1 MGTVNEPLVRLDSV
15 ELSYDG
21 APVLAGVDLTL
32 RAGDFV
38 GVVGPSGAGKTTL
51 LRLALGTLRPT
62 TGRVERARGLRV
74 GYVPQ
79 LETVSWSFPV
89 TVAECVLMV
98 RSDRWLPWATRA
110 ERRAV
115 TEVLDRLGI
124 AHLADRHIRELSG
137 GQQQRMFL
145 ARALLRDPQLLL
157 LDEPTSGIDVATR
170 HEMLHLLGHLHDDG
184 MTILLTTHDLNGVAA
199 HVPDLVAMNGTVLRR
214 GAPADVMTPTVLE
227 THYRAV
233 ADAAEI
239 PVLLYHVPKFS
250 PIVFQADMVRRL
262 SGHPGIIGMK
272 DTSQDMVFLTR
283 CLADCPD
290 DFTIYV
296 GTANILLAGLALGAA
311 GGVLALANIAP
322 EECVTLCDLFEAGRV
337 AEARALQQKLLPV
350 NQAITVHYGI
360 SGLKHAHD
368 LLGMSGGET
377 RRPLLPLASE
387 DREALKH
394 ILKEGLGRP

>member
-32 RAGDFV
+32 RGGDFV

-62 TGRVERARGLRV
+62 AGRVERARGLRV

-227 THYRAV
+227 QTFGAPM
-233 ADAAEI
+233 D
-239 PVLLYHVPKFS
+239 VLEH
-250 PIVFQADMVRRL
+250 
-262 SGHPGIIGMK
+262 
-272 DTSQDMVFLTR
+272 
-283 CLADCPD
+283 
-290 DFTIYV
+290 
-296 GTANILLAGLALGAA
+296 
-311 GGVLALANIAP
+311 
-322 EECVTLCDLFEAGRV
+322 
-337 AEARALQQKLLPV
+337 
-350 NQAITVHYGI
+350 
-360 SGLKHAHD
+360 
-368 LLGMSGGET
+368 LGMPVVLDRKRHP
-377 RRPLLPLASE
+377 RRPVV
-387 DREALKH
+387 EA
-394 ILKEGLGRP
+394 P

>member
-62 TGRVERARGLRV
+62 AGRVERARGLRV

-214 GAPADVMTPTVLE
+214 GAPADVMTPSVLE
-227 THYRAV
+227 QTFGAPM
-233 ADAAEI
+233 D
-239 PVLLYHVPKFS
+239 VLEH
-250 PIVFQADMVRRL
+250 
-262 SGHPGIIGMK
+262 
-272 DTSQDMVFLTR
+272 
-283 CLADCPD
+283 
-290 DFTIYV
+290 
-296 GTANILLAGLALGAA
+296 
-311 GGVLALANIAP
+311 
-322 EECVTLCDLFEAGRV
+322 
-337 AEARALQQKLLPV
+337 
-350 NQAITVHYGI
+350 
-360 SGLKHAHD
+360 
-368 LLGMSGGET
+368 LGMPVVLDRKRHP
-377 RRPLLPLASE
+377 RRPVVETP
-387 DREALKH
+387 
-394 ILKEGLGRP
+394 

>member
-62 TGRVERARGLRV
+62 AGRVERARGLRV

-110 ERRAV
+110 EKRAV

-227 THYRAV
+227 QTFGAPM
-233 ADAAEI
+233 D
-239 PVLLYHVPKFS
+239 VLEH
-250 PIVFQADMVRRL
+250 
-262 SGHPGIIGMK
+262 
-272 DTSQDMVFLTR
+272 
-283 CLADCPD
+283 
-290 DFTIYV
+290 
-296 GTANILLAGLALGAA
+296 
-311 GGVLALANIAP
+311 
-322 EECVTLCDLFEAGRV
+322 
-337 AEARALQQKLLPV
+337 
-350 NQAITVHYGI
+350 
-360 SGLKHAHD
+360 
-368 LLGMSGGET
+368 LGMPVVLDRT
-377 RRPLLPLASE
+377 RHPRRPVVETP
-387 DREALKH
+387 
-394 ILKEGLGRP
+394 

>member
-62 TGRVERARGLRV
+62 AGRVERARGLRV

-227 THYRAV
+227 QTFGAPM
-233 ADAAEI
+233 D
-239 PVLLYHVPKFS
+239 VLEH
-250 PIVFQADMVRRL
+250 
-262 SGHPGIIGMK
+262 
-272 DTSQDMVFLTR
+272 
-283 CLADCPD
+283 
-290 DFTIYV
+290 
-296 GTANILLAGLALGAA
+296 
-311 GGVLALANIAP
+311 
-322 EECVTLCDLFEAGRV
+322 
-337 AEARALQQKLLPV
+337 
-350 NQAITVHYGI
+350 
-360 SGLKHAHD
+360 
-368 LLGMSGGET
+368 LGMPVVLDRKRHP
-377 RRPLLPLASE
+377 RRPVVETP
-387 DREALKH
+387 
-394 ILKEGLGRP
+394 

>member
-1 MGTVNEPLVRLDSV
+1 MNEPLVRLDSV

-62 TGRVERARGLRV
+62 AGRVERARGLRV

-214 GAPADVMTPTVLE
+214 GAPADVMTPSVLE
-227 THYRAV
+227 QTFGAPM
-233 ADAAEI
+233 D
-239 PVLLYHVPKFS
+239 VLEH
-250 PIVFQADMVRRL
+250 
-262 SGHPGIIGMK
+262 
-272 DTSQDMVFLTR
+272 
-283 CLADCPD
+283 
-290 DFTIYV
+290 
-296 GTANILLAGLALGAA
+296 
-311 GGVLALANIAP
+311 
-322 EECVTLCDLFEAGRV
+322 
-337 AEARALQQKLLPV
+337 
-350 NQAITVHYGI
+350 
-360 SGLKHAHD
+360 
-368 LLGMSGGET
+368 LGMPVVLDRKRHP
-377 RRPLLPLASE
+377 RRPVVETP
-387 DREALKH
+387 
-394 ILKEGLGRP
+394 

>member
-62 TGRVERARGLRV
+62 AGRVERARGLRV

-115 TEVLDRLGI
+115 TEVLDRLGS

-227 THYRAV
+227 QTFGAPM
-233 ADAAEI
+233 D
-239 PVLLYHVPKFS
+239 VLEH
-250 PIVFQADMVRRL
+250 
-262 SGHPGIIGMK
+262 
-272 DTSQDMVFLTR
+272 
-283 CLADCPD
+283 
-290 DFTIYV
+290 
-296 GTANILLAGLALGAA
+296 
-311 GGVLALANIAP
+311 
-322 EECVTLCDLFEAGRV
+322 
-337 AEARALQQKLLPV
+337 
-350 NQAITVHYGI
+350 
-360 SGLKHAHD
+360 
-368 LLGMSGGET
+368 LGMPVVLDRKRHP
-377 RRPLLPLASE
+377 RRPVVETP
-387 DREALKH
+387 
-394 ILKEGLGRP
+394 

>member
-1 MGTVNEPLVRLDSV
+1 MSGLTGPGSEPLVRLDSV

-32 RAGDFV
+32 GAGDFV

-62 TGRVERARGLRV
+62 AGRVERARGLRV

-110 ERRAV
+110 EKRAV
-115 TEVLDRLGI
+115 TDVLDRLGI

-145 ARALLRDPQLLL
+145 ARALLRDPQLRL

-184 MTILLTTHDLNGVAA
+184 MTILLTTHDLNGVGA
-199 HVPDLVAMNGTVLRR
+199 HVPELVALNGTVLRR

-227 THYRAV
+227 QTFGAPMDVLEHLGMPVVLDRKRRAAHRAV
-233 ADAAEI
+233 Q
-239 PVLLYHVPKFS
+239 P
-250 PIVFQADMVRRL
+250 
-262 SGHPGIIGMK
+262 
-272 DTSQDMVFLTR
+272 
-283 CLADCPD
+283 
-290 DFTIYV
+290 
-296 GTANILLAGLALGAA
+296 
-311 GGVLALANIAP
+311 
-322 EECVTLCDLFEAGRV
+322 
-337 AEARALQQKLLPV
+337 
-350 NQAITVHYGI
+350 
-360 SGLKHAHD
+360 
-368 LLGMSGGET
+368 
-377 RRPLLPLASE
+377 
-387 DREALKH
+387 
-394 ILKEGLGRP
+394 

>member
-1 MGTVNEPLVRLDSV
+1 MGLVNEPLVRLDSV

-62 TGRVERARGLRV
+62 AGRVERALGLRV

-110 ERRAV
+110 EKRAV

-199 HVPDLVAMNGTVLRR
+199 HVPDLVAMTGTVLRR
-214 GAPADVMTPTVLE
+214 GAPADVMTPSVLE
-227 THYRAV
+227 QTFGAPM
-233 ADAAEI
+233 D
-239 PVLLYHVPKFS
+239 VLEH
-250 PIVFQADMVRRL
+250 
-262 SGHPGIIGMK
+262 
-272 DTSQDMVFLTR
+272 
-283 CLADCPD
+283 
-290 DFTIYV
+290 
-296 GTANILLAGLALGAA
+296 
-311 GGVLALANIAP
+311 
-322 EECVTLCDLFEAGRV
+322 
-337 AEARALQQKLLPV
+337 
-350 NQAITVHYGI
+350 
-360 SGLKHAHD
+360 
-368 LLGMSGGET
+368 LGMPVVLDRNRHP
-377 RRPLLPLASE
+377 RRPVV
-387 DREALKH
+387 EA
-394 ILKEGLGRP
+394 P

>member
-15 ELSYDG
+15 ELTYDG

-32 RAGDFV
+32 RGGDFV

-62 TGRVERARGLRV
+62 AGRVERARGLRV

-98 RSDRWLPWATRA
+98 RSERWLPWATRA
-110 ERRAV
+110 EKRAV
-115 TEVLDRLGI
+115 TDVLDRLGI

-157 LDEPTSGIDVATR
+157 LDEPTSGIDIATR

-184 MTILLTTHDLNGVAA
+184 MTILLTTHDLNGVGA
-199 HVPDLVAMNGTVLRR
+199 HVPELVAMNGTVLRR

-227 THYRAV
+227 QTFGAPMDVLEHLGMPVVLDRKRHATHRAV
-233 ADAAEI
+233 Q
-239 PVLLYHVPKFS
+239 P
-250 PIVFQADMVRRL
+250 
-262 SGHPGIIGMK
+262 
-272 DTSQDMVFLTR
+272 
-283 CLADCPD
+283 
-290 DFTIYV
+290 
-296 GTANILLAGLALGAA
+296 
-311 GGVLALANIAP
+311 
-322 EECVTLCDLFEAGRV
+322 
-337 AEARALQQKLLPV
+337 
-350 NQAITVHYGI
+350 
-360 SGLKHAHD
+360 
-368 LLGMSGGET
+368 
-377 RRPLLPLASE
+377 
-387 DREALKH
+387 
-394 ILKEGLGRP
+394 

>member
-1 MGTVNEPLVRLDSV
+1 MGLVNEPLVRLDSV

-62 TGRVERARGLRV
+62 AGRVERARGLRV

-110 ERRAV
+110 EKRAV
-115 TEVLDRLGI
+115 TEVLGRLGI

-214 GAPADVMTPTVLE
+214 GAPADVMTPSVLE
-227 THYRAV
+227 QTFGAPM
-233 ADAAEI
+233 D
-239 PVLLYHVPKFS
+239 VLEH
-250 PIVFQADMVRRL
+250 
-262 SGHPGIIGMK
+262 
-272 DTSQDMVFLTR
+272 
-283 CLADCPD
+283 
-290 DFTIYV
+290 
-296 GTANILLAGLALGAA
+296 
-311 GGVLALANIAP
+311 
-322 EECVTLCDLFEAGRV
+322 
-337 AEARALQQKLLPV
+337 
-350 NQAITVHYGI
+350 
-360 SGLKHAHD
+360 
-368 LLGMSGGET
+368 LGMPVVLDRNRHP
-377 RRPLLPLASE
+377 RRPVV
-387 DREALKH
+387 EA
-394 ILKEGLGRP
+394 P

>member
-62 TGRVERARGLRV
+62 AGRVERARGLRV

-98 RSDRWLPWATRA
+98 RSDRWLPWVTRA

-199 HVPDLVAMNGTVLRR
+199 HVPALVAMNGTVLRR

-227 THYRAV
+227 QTFGAPM
-233 ADAAEI
+233 D
-239 PVLLYHVPKFS
+239 VLEH
-250 PIVFQADMVRRL
+250 
-262 SGHPGIIGMK
+262 
-272 DTSQDMVFLTR
+272 
-283 CLADCPD
+283 
-290 DFTIYV
+290 
-296 GTANILLAGLALGAA
+296 
-311 GGVLALANIAP
+311 
-322 EECVTLCDLFEAGRV
+322 
-337 AEARALQQKLLPV
+337 
-350 NQAITVHYGI
+350 
-360 SGLKHAHD
+360 
-368 LLGMSGGET
+368 LGMPVVLDRQRHP
-377 RRPLLPLASE
+377 RRPVV
-387 DREALKH
+387 EA
-394 ILKEGLGRP
+394 P

>member
-1 MGTVNEPLVRLDSV
+1 MNEPLVRLDSV

-32 RAGDFV
+32 RGGDFV

-62 TGRVERARGLRV
+62 AGRVERARGLRV

-170 HEMLHLLGHLHDDG
+170 HEMLHLLGHLHNDG

-227 THYRAV
+227 QTFGAPM
-233 ADAAEI
+233 D
-239 PVLLYHVPKFS
+239 VLEH
-250 PIVFQADMVRRL
+250 
-262 SGHPGIIGMK
+262 
-272 DTSQDMVFLTR
+272 
-283 CLADCPD
+283 
-290 DFTIYV
+290 
-296 GTANILLAGLALGAA
+296 
-311 GGVLALANIAP
+311 
-322 EECVTLCDLFEAGRV
+322 
-337 AEARALQQKLLPV
+337 
-350 NQAITVHYGI
+350 
-360 SGLKHAHD
+360 
-368 LLGMSGGET
+368 LGMPVVLDRKRHP
-377 RRPLLPLASE
+377 RRPVV
-387 DREALKH
+387 EA
-394 ILKEGLGRP
+394 P

>member
-62 TGRVERARGLRV
+62 AGRVERARGLRV

-170 HEMLHLLGHLHDDG
+170 HDMLHLLGHLHDDG
-184 MTILLTTHDLNGVAA
+184 MTIVLTTHDLNGVAA
-199 HVPDLVAMNGTVLRR
+199 HVPDLVALHGTVVRR
-214 GAPADVMTPTVLE
+214 GAPLDVMTPEVLE
-227 THYRAV
+227 QTFGAPM
-233 ADAAEI
+233 D
-239 PVLLYHVPKFS
+239 VLQH
-250 PIVFQADMVRRL
+250 
-262 SGHPGIIGMK
+262 
-272 DTSQDMVFLTR
+272 
-283 CLADCPD
+283 
-290 DFTIYV
+290 
-296 GTANILLAGLALGAA
+296 
-311 GGVLALANIAP
+311 
-322 EECVTLCDLFEAGRV
+322 
-337 AEARALQQKLLPV
+337 
-350 NQAITVHYGI
+350 
-360 SGLKHAHD
+360 
-368 LLGMSGGET
+368 LGM
-377 RRPLLPLASE
+377 PVVL
-387 DREALKH
+387 DRHAP
-394 ILKEGLGRP
+394 GRPHGA

>member
-1 MGTVNEPLVRLDSV
+1 MGLVNEPLVRLDSV

-62 TGRVERARGLRV
+62 AGRVERARGLRV

-110 ERRAV
+110 EKRAV

-214 GAPADVMTPTVLE
+214 GAPADVMTPSVLE
-227 THYRAV
+227 QTFGAPM
-233 ADAAEI
+233 D
-239 PVLLYHVPKFS
+239 VLEH
-250 PIVFQADMVRRL
+250 
-262 SGHPGIIGMK
+262 
-272 DTSQDMVFLTR
+272 
-283 CLADCPD
+283 
-290 DFTIYV
+290 
-296 GTANILLAGLALGAA
+296 
-311 GGVLALANIAP
+311 
-322 EECVTLCDLFEAGRV
+322 
-337 AEARALQQKLLPV
+337 
-350 NQAITVHYGI
+350 
-360 SGLKHAHD
+360 
-368 LLGMSGGET
+368 LGMPVVLDRKRHP
-377 RRPLLPLASE
+377 RRPVVETP
-387 DREALKH
+387 
-394 ILKEGLGRP
+394 

>member
-62 TGRVERARGLRV
+62 AGRVERARGLRV

-98 RSDRWLPWATRA
+98 RSDRWLPWATPA

-227 THYRAV
+227 QTFGAPM
-233 ADAAEI
+233 D
-239 PVLLYHVPKFS
+239 VLEH
-250 PIVFQADMVRRL
+250 
-262 SGHPGIIGMK
+262 
-272 DTSQDMVFLTR
+272 
-283 CLADCPD
+283 
-290 DFTIYV
+290 
-296 GTANILLAGLALGAA
+296 
-311 GGVLALANIAP
+311 
-322 EECVTLCDLFEAGRV
+322 
-337 AEARALQQKLLPV
+337 
-350 NQAITVHYGI
+350 
-360 SGLKHAHD
+360 
-368 LLGMSGGET
+368 LGMPVVLDRKRHP
-377 RRPLLPLASE
+377 RRPVV
-387 DREALKH
+387 EA
-394 ILKEGLGRP
+394 P

>member
-62 TGRVERARGLRV
+62 AGRVERARGLRV

-89 TVAECVLMV
+89 TVAECVLMG

-214 GAPADVMTPTVLE
+214 GAPADVMTPSVLE
-227 THYRAV
+227 QTFGAPM
-233 ADAAEI
+233 D
-239 PVLLYHVPKFS
+239 VLEH
-250 PIVFQADMVRRL
+250 
-262 SGHPGIIGMK
+262 
-272 DTSQDMVFLTR
+272 
-283 CLADCPD
+283 
-290 DFTIYV
+290 
-296 GTANILLAGLALGAA
+296 
-311 GGVLALANIAP
+311 
-322 EECVTLCDLFEAGRV
+322 
-337 AEARALQQKLLPV
+337 
-350 NQAITVHYGI
+350 
-360 SGLKHAHD
+360 
-368 LLGMSGGET
+368 LGMPVVLDRKRHP
-377 RRPLLPLASE
+377 RRPVVETP
-387 DREALKH
+387 
-394 ILKEGLGRP
+394 

>member
-1 MGTVNEPLVRLDSV
+1 MSDVDGQPVGVVPLDGARSRSLLRLDSV
-15 ELSYDG
+15 DVAYDG
-21 APVLAGVDLTL
+21 APVLRGVDLDL
-32 RAGDFV
+32 RQGDFV

-51 LRLALGTLRPT
+51 LRLALGTLHPSA
-62 TGRVERARGLRV
+62 GEVGRARGLRV

-79 LETVSWSFPV
+79 LETVSWTFPV

-227 THYRAV
+227 QTFGAPM
-233 ADAAEI
+233 D
-239 PVLLYHVPKFS
+239 VLEH
-250 PIVFQADMVRRL
+250 
-262 SGHPGIIGMK
+262 
-272 DTSQDMVFLTR
+272 
-283 CLADCPD
+283 
-290 DFTIYV
+290 
-296 GTANILLAGLALGAA
+296 
-311 GGVLALANIAP
+311 
-322 EECVTLCDLFEAGRV
+322 
-337 AEARALQQKLLPV
+337 
-350 NQAITVHYGI
+350 
-360 SGLKHAHD
+360 
-368 LLGMSGGET
+368 LGMPVVLDRKRHP
-377 RRPLLPLASE
+377 RRPVV
-387 DREALKH
+387 EA
-394 ILKEGLGRP
+394 P

>member
-62 TGRVERARGLRV
+62 AGRVDRARGLRV

-227 THYRAV
+227 QTFGAPM
-233 ADAAEI
+233 D
-239 PVLLYHVPKFS
+239 VLEH
-250 PIVFQADMVRRL
+250 
-262 SGHPGIIGMK
+262 
-272 DTSQDMVFLTR
+272 
-283 CLADCPD
+283 
-290 DFTIYV
+290 
-296 GTANILLAGLALGAA
+296 
-311 GGVLALANIAP
+311 
-322 EECVTLCDLFEAGRV
+322 
-337 AEARALQQKLLPV
+337 
-350 NQAITVHYGI
+350 
-360 SGLKHAHD
+360 
-368 LLGMSGGET
+368 LGMPVVLDRQRHP
-377 RRPLLPLASE
+377 RRPVV
-387 DREALKH
+387 EA
-394 ILKEGLGRP
+394 P

>member
-62 TGRVERARGLRV
+62 AGRVERARGLRV

-214 GAPADVMTPTVLE
+214 GAPADVMTPSVLE
-227 THYRAV
+227 QTFGAPM
-233 ADAAEI
+233 D
-239 PVLLYHVPKFS
+239 VLEH
-250 PIVFQADMVRRL
+250 
-262 SGHPGIIGMK
+262 
-272 DTSQDMVFLTR
+272 
-283 CLADCPD
+283 
-290 DFTIYV
+290 
-296 GTANILLAGLALGAA
+296 
-311 GGVLALANIAP
+311 
-322 EECVTLCDLFEAGRV
+322 
-337 AEARALQQKLLPV
+337 
-350 NQAITVHYGI
+350 
-360 SGLKHAHD
+360 
-368 LLGMSGGET
+368 LGMPVVLDRKRHP
-377 RRPLLPLASE
+377 RRPVV
-387 DREALKH
+387 EA
-394 ILKEGLGRP
+394 P

>member
-1 MGTVNEPLVRLDSV
+1 MGLVNEPLVRLDSV

-21 APVLAGVDLTL
+21 ASVLAGVDLTL

-62 TGRVERARGLRV
+62 AGRVERARGLRV

-110 ERRAV
+110 EKRAV

-214 GAPADVMTPTVLE
+214 GAPADVMTPSVLE
-227 THYRAV
+227 QTFGAPM
-233 ADAAEI
+233 D
-239 PVLLYHVPKFS
+239 VLEH
-250 PIVFQADMVRRL
+250 
-262 SGHPGIIGMK
+262 
-272 DTSQDMVFLTR
+272 
-283 CLADCPD
+283 
-290 DFTIYV
+290 
-296 GTANILLAGLALGAA
+296 
-311 GGVLALANIAP
+311 
-322 EECVTLCDLFEAGRV
+322 
-337 AEARALQQKLLPV
+337 
-350 NQAITVHYGI
+350 
-360 SGLKHAHD
+360 
-368 LLGMSGGET
+368 LGMPVVLDRNRHP
-377 RRPLLPLASE
+377 RRPVV
-387 DREALKH
+387 EA
-394 ILKEGLGRP
+394 P

>member
-62 TGRVERARGLRV
+62 AGRVERARGLRV

-79 LETVSWSFPV
+79 LETGSWSFPV

-157 LDEPTSGIDVATR
+157 LDEPTSGVDVATR
-170 HEMLHLLGHLHDDG
+170 HEMLHLLGHLHNDG

-227 THYRAV
+227 QTFGAPM
-233 ADAAEI
+233 D
-239 PVLLYHVPKFS
+239 VLEH
-250 PIVFQADMVRRL
+250 
-262 SGHPGIIGMK
+262 
-272 DTSQDMVFLTR
+272 
-283 CLADCPD
+283 
-290 DFTIYV
+290 
-296 GTANILLAGLALGAA
+296 
-311 GGVLALANIAP
+311 
-322 EECVTLCDLFEAGRV
+322 
-337 AEARALQQKLLPV
+337 
-350 NQAITVHYGI
+350 
-360 SGLKHAHD
+360 
-368 LLGMSGGET
+368 LGMPVVLDRKRHP
-377 RRPLLPLASE
+377 RRPVV
-387 DREALKH
+387 EA
-394 ILKEGLGRP
+394 P

>member
-1 MGTVNEPLVRLDSV
+1 MNEPLVRLDSV

-51 LRLALGTLRPT
+51 LRLALGTLCPT
-62 TGRVERARGLRV
+62 AGRIERARGLRV

-157 LDEPTSGIDVATR
+157 LDEPTSGVDVATR

-227 THYRAV
+227 QTFGAPM
-233 ADAAEI
+233 D
-239 PVLLYHVPKFS
+239 VLEH
-250 PIVFQADMVRRL
+250 
-262 SGHPGIIGMK
+262 
-272 DTSQDMVFLTR
+272 
-283 CLADCPD
+283 
-290 DFTIYV
+290 
-296 GTANILLAGLALGAA
+296 
-311 GGVLALANIAP
+311 
-322 EECVTLCDLFEAGRV
+322 
-337 AEARALQQKLLPV
+337 
-350 NQAITVHYGI
+350 
-360 SGLKHAHD
+360 
-368 LLGMSGGET
+368 LGMPVVLDRKRHP
-377 RRPLLPLASE
+377 RRPVV
-387 DREALKH
+387 EA
-394 ILKEGLGRP
+394 P

>member
-1 MGTVNEPLVRLDSV
+1 MGLVNEPLVRLDSV

-62 TGRVERARGLRV
+62 AGRVERARGLRV

-110 ERRAV
+110 EKRAV

-214 GAPADVMTPTVLE
+214 GAPADVMTPSVLE
-227 THYRAV
+227 QTFGAPM
-233 ADAAEI
+233 D
-239 PVLLYHVPKFS
+239 VLEH
-250 PIVFQADMVRRL
+250 
-262 SGHPGIIGMK
+262 
-272 DTSQDMVFLTR
+272 
-283 CLADCPD
+283 
-290 DFTIYV
+290 
-296 GTANILLAGLALGAA
+296 
-311 GGVLALANIAP
+311 
-322 EECVTLCDLFEAGRV
+322 
-337 AEARALQQKLLPV
+337 
-350 NQAITVHYGI
+350 
-360 SGLKHAHD
+360 
-368 LLGMSGGET
+368 LGMPVVLDRNRHP
-377 RRPLLPLASE
+377 RRPVV
-387 DREALKH
+387 EA
-394 ILKEGLGRP
+394 P

>member
-62 TGRVERARGLRV
+62 AGRVERARGLRV

-98 RSDRWLPWATRA
+98 RSDRWLPWASLA
-110 ERRAV
+110 EKRAV

-227 THYRAV
+227 QTFGAPM
-233 ADAAEI
+233 D
-239 PVLLYHVPKFS
+239 VLEH
-250 PIVFQADMVRRL
+250 
-262 SGHPGIIGMK
+262 
-272 DTSQDMVFLTR
+272 
-283 CLADCPD
+283 
-290 DFTIYV
+290 
-296 GTANILLAGLALGAA
+296 
-311 GGVLALANIAP
+311 
-322 EECVTLCDLFEAGRV
+322 
-337 AEARALQQKLLPV
+337 
-350 NQAITVHYGI
+350 
-360 SGLKHAHD
+360 
-368 LLGMSGGET
+368 LGMPVVLD
-377 RRPLLPLASE
+377 RKRHAPRPVV
-387 DREALKH
+387 EA
-394 ILKEGLGRP
+394 P

>member
-62 TGRVERARGLRV
+62 AGRAERARGLRV

-110 ERRAV
+110 EKRTVA
-115 TEVLDRLGI
+115 EVLDRLGI
-124 AHLADRHIRELSG
+124 AHLAARHIRELSG

-214 GAPADVMTPTVLE
+214 GAPADVMTPSVLE
-227 THYRAV
+227 QTFGAPM
-233 ADAAEI
+233 D
-239 PVLLYHVPKFS
+239 VLEH
-250 PIVFQADMVRRL
+250 
-262 SGHPGIIGMK
+262 
-272 DTSQDMVFLTR
+272 
-283 CLADCPD
+283 
-290 DFTIYV
+290 
-296 GTANILLAGLALGAA
+296 
-311 GGVLALANIAP
+311 
-322 EECVTLCDLFEAGRV
+322 
-337 AEARALQQKLLPV
+337 
-350 NQAITVHYGI
+350 
-360 SGLKHAHD
+360 
-368 LLGMSGGET
+368 LGMPVVLDRNRHP
-377 RRPLLPLASE
+377 RRPVV
-387 DREALKH
+387 EA
-394 ILKEGLGRP
+394 P

>member
-32 RAGDFV
+32 RGGDFV

-62 TGRVERARGLRV
+62 AGRVERARGLRV

-170 HEMLHLLGHLHDDG
+170 HEMLHLLGHLHNDG

-227 THYRAV
+227 QTFGAPM
-233 ADAAEI
+233 D
-239 PVLLYHVPKFS
+239 VLEH
-250 PIVFQADMVRRL
+250 
-262 SGHPGIIGMK
+262 
-272 DTSQDMVFLTR
+272 
-283 CLADCPD
+283 
-290 DFTIYV
+290 
-296 GTANILLAGLALGAA
+296 
-311 GGVLALANIAP
+311 
-322 EECVTLCDLFEAGRV
+322 
-337 AEARALQQKLLPV
+337 
-350 NQAITVHYGI
+350 
-360 SGLKHAHD
+360 
-368 LLGMSGGET
+368 LGMPVVLDRKRHP
-377 RRPLLPLASE
+377 RRPVV
-387 DREALKH
+387 EA
-394 ILKEGLGRP
+394 P

>member
-51 LRLALGTLRPT
+51 LRMALGTLRPT
-62 TGRVERARGLRV
+62 AGRVERARGLRV

-227 THYRAV
+227 QTFGAPM
-233 ADAAEI
+233 D
-239 PVLLYHVPKFS
+239 VLEH
-250 PIVFQADMVRRL
+250 
-262 SGHPGIIGMK
+262 
-272 DTSQDMVFLTR
+272 
-283 CLADCPD
+283 
-290 DFTIYV
+290 
-296 GTANILLAGLALGAA
+296 
-311 GGVLALANIAP
+311 
-322 EECVTLCDLFEAGRV
+322 
-337 AEARALQQKLLPV
+337 
-350 NQAITVHYGI
+350 
-360 SGLKHAHD
+360 
-368 LLGMSGGET
+368 LGMPVVLDRKRHP
-377 RRPLLPLASE
+377 RRPVVETP
-387 DREALKH
+387 
-394 ILKEGLGRP
+394 

>member
-51 LRLALGTLRPT
+51 LRLALGTLCPT
-62 TGRVERARGLRV
+62 AGRIERARGLRV

-157 LDEPTSGIDVATR
+157 LDEPTSGVDVATR

-227 THYRAV
+227 QTFGAPM
-233 ADAAEI
+233 D
-239 PVLLYHVPKFS
+239 VLEH
-250 PIVFQADMVRRL
+250 
-262 SGHPGIIGMK
+262 
-272 DTSQDMVFLTR
+272 
-283 CLADCPD
+283 
-290 DFTIYV
+290 
-296 GTANILLAGLALGAA
+296 
-311 GGVLALANIAP
+311 
-322 EECVTLCDLFEAGRV
+322 
-337 AEARALQQKLLPV
+337 
-350 NQAITVHYGI
+350 
-360 SGLKHAHD
+360 
-368 LLGMSGGET
+368 LGMPVVLDRKRHP
-377 RRPLLPLASE
+377 RRPVV
-387 DREALKH
+387 EA
-394 ILKEGLGRP
+394 P